1 MRPNRKTIQG
11 SDKITKL
18 KDLKPQIGITNKS
31 GEVLKTDIGNDAR
44 YFMSIDEAVL
54 LILQSTVIG
63 TSNLLVLEM
72 GEQIKILDI
81 AEILINLNKIE
92 NPDKNI
98 QINFIGLRNLMEI

>member
-1 MRPNRKTIQG
+1 
-11 SDKITKL
+11 
-18 KDLKPQIGITNKS
+18 
-31 GEVLKTDIGNDAR
+31 
-44 YFMSIDEAVL
+44 MSIDEAVL

-92 NPDKNI
+92 NPNKNI
-98 QINFIGLRNLMEI
+98 EINFIGLRNGEKMEEDLSYSKLIKTSNEFIFTTA